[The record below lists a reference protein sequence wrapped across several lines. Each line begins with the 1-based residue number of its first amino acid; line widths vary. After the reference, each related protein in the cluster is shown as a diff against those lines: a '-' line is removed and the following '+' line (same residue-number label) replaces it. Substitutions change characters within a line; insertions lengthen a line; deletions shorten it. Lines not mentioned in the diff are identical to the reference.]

1 VDLLDDDL
9 EPLRLD
15 DVLVLINQLVDA
27 SKRVLLLLGV
37 QGRNANVIEELLDDL
52 DLLGVLMT
60 VVGLEQSALLLVHA
74 LKGLHTQPGALV
86 VLDVGTDLADHSG
99 VTVVVEVVVLDLELL
114 ADLHAD
120 VLTSLECLDILNTT
134 NDKTGSHRKVEGVE
148 GSLVLDDALVESKVE
163 RAKDLDRLAALGHGE
178 KVEGLAHLSL
188 EHHVGVDLV
197 ELEEVGLVR
206 TLLNKVVHER
216 LENDGIIDGIH
227 LDVGESVPAGLTTTS
242 DRTIHEIISDKE
254 AGLEHLYSP
263 GKSKSLVLD
272 GGEVDTG
279 DLSSSLSIE
288 DDLDGAEVLATLAR
302 VIEHTTKTISQVGG
316 KIRVLLSKL
325 GDEAIDKAIVRGIKK
340 LEFSGHLQKS
350 RISFNEGLR
359 RSWVTK
365 WVKTEV
371 VVLRF
376 KICST

>member
-1 VDLLDDDL
+1 MDLLDDDL

-120 VLTSLECLDILNTT
+120 VLASLEGLGVLDTT
-134 NDKTGSHRKVEGVE
+134 ENEASSHRKVEGIE

-178 KVEGLAHLSL
+178 KVKGLAHLSL

-227 LDVGESVPAGLTTTS
+227 LHLGELVPAGLAAAGGGAVH
-242 DRTIHEIISDKE
+242 DVVGDKE
-254 AGLEHLYSP
+254 AGLEHLHSP

-279 DLSSSLSIE
+279 DLSSSLGVE
-288 DDLDGAEVLATLAR
+288 DDLDGTEVLAALA
-302 VIEHTTKTISQVGG
+302 VVDEHATKTISQISR
-316 KIRVLLSKL
+316 KIRVFLSKL
-325 GDEAIDKAIVRGIKK
+325 GDEAIDKAVEGRVEEIE
-340 LEFSGHLQKS
+340 LSGHLDRKGEQYM
-350 RISFNEGLR
+350 I
-359 RSWVTK
+359 
-365 WVKTEV
+365 
-371 VVLRF
+371 
-376 KICST
+376 